1 MFDACHRDTGTMVEA
16 KGTGYAEQLMKPSL
30 YPGQGILDKWLG
42 QAKRQTSAAEAQGR
56 PVVWFFAE
64 EAAAEAAEAL
74 FEENKLNITVI
85 YMPMWGARP

>member
-16 KGTGYAEQLMKPSL
+16 KGTGYAAMLAK
-30 YPGQGILDKWLG
+30 GQPCIGWVLADWLG
-42 QAKRQTSAAEAQGR
+42 QAKNQTSAAEAQGR